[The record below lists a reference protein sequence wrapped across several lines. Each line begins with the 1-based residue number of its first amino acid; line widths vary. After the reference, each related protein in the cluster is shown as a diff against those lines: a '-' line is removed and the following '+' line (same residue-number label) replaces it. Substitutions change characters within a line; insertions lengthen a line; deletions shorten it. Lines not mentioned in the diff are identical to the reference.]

1 LKLLPAEFSH
11 SGLDDDSILD
21 QVYSDTMG
29 VSSVGDNIR
38 SIDLIGEV

>member
-1 LKLLPAEFSH
+1 LPAEFSR

-21 QVYSDTMG
+21 QVHPDATG
-29 VSSVGDNIR
+29 VFSVGDNIR